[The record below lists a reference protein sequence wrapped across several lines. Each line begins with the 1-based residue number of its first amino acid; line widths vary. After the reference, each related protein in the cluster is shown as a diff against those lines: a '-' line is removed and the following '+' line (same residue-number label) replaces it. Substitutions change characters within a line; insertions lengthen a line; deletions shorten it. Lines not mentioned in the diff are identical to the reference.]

1 MLRGVAEGRRP
12 DCARRRLPGMRA
24 TLRPGG
30 GCAMIR
36 RWLPQKGAKVWGIP
50 ERYGFAIVIVAL
62 LVVAVFLI
70 R

>member
-1 MLRGVAEGRRP
+1 
-12 DCARRRLPGMRA
+12 
-24 TLRPGG
+24 
-30 GCAMIR
+30 MIR
-36 RWLPQKGAKVWGIP
+36 RWLPRKGAKIWGIP

>member
-1 MLRGVAEGRRP
+1 
-12 DCARRRLPGMRA
+12 
-24 TLRPGG
+24 
-30 GCAMIR
+30 MIR
-36 RWLPQKGAKVWGIP
+36 RWLPQKGAKIWGIP